1 MAADDFWWAGWWGAG
16 AGVVA
21 VVRVAGVCGGGVR
34 WGYDDSHGGHDDG
47 VGWAHGHH
55 LGHHLG
61 HNLGTMWTSL
71 GILRPVVMPNYSNC
85 DPAVAKNFCSRPF
98 VVHLSQFVAN
108 PPTTE
113 SNQMDDK
120 WCTYPFWGSY
130 SFSPSPK
137 WFEVICKR
145 IHLTDQ
151 DLEREAF
158 QNYFHMTS
166 R

>member
-1 MAADDFWWAGWWGAG
+1 MAAVDFLWAGWWGAG

-21 VVRVAGVCGGGVR
+21 VVRVAGVSVGGVR

-47 VGWAHGHH
+47 VGWTHGHH

-71 GILRPVVMPNYSNC
+71 GILRPVAMPNYSNC
-85 DPAVAKNFCSRPF
+85 DPVAAKNHCIAILLSNVAIAVGRVLRPF

-120 WCTYPFWGSY
+120 WCTYPFL
-130 SFSPSPK
+130 SFT
-137 WFEVICKR
+137 R
-145 IHLTDQ
+145 LG
-151 DLEREAF
+151 L
-158 QNYFHMTS
+158 
-166 R
+166 